1 MPDVFAPAR
10 TAFERDVLAG
20 LSQPEKRLP
29 CKYFYDEEGSALFDR
44 ITELDA
50 YYPTRTE
57 LAILQAHASEMAEA
71 IGPRAALIE
80 FGSGSSVKTRL
91 LLDALP
97 DLAAYVPVD
106 ISEEHLLATA
116 EALRTA
122 YPDLPIL
129 PLPADYTETLT
140 LPDLP
145 EHRRRVVYF
154 PGSTI
159 GNFERD
165 YAEAFLERAARL
177 AGRGGGLLIGVDLVK
192 DPAVL
197 ERAYD
202 DEEGVTAAFNRN
214 LLERINRELGA
225 DFPAETFEHRAV
237 WNEEEERIEMYLVST
252 AGREVEVAGRTF
264 RFTPGETIHTEHSHK
279 YTPEGFVEMA
289 RHAGFEP
296 DRQWL
301 DPQQYFAVFSLRVPG

>member
-1 MPDVFAPAR
+1 V
-10 TAFERDVLAG
+10 
-20 LSQPEKRLP
+20 
-29 CKYFYDEEGSALFDR
+29 
-44 ITELDA
+44 
-50 YYPTRTE
+50 
-57 LAILQAHASEMAEA
+57 
-71 IGPRAALIE
+71 
-80 FGSGSSVKTRL
+80 
-91 LLDALP
+91 
-97 DLAAYVPVD
+97 
-106 ISEEHLLATA
+106 
-116 EALRTA
+116 
-122 YPDLPIL
+122 
-129 PLPADYTETLT
+129 
-140 LPDLP
+140 
-145 EHRRRVVYF
+145 
-154 PGSTI
+154 
-159 GNFERD
+159 
-165 YAEAFLERAARL
+165 

-264 RFTPGETIHTEHSHK
+264 RFAPGETIHTEHSHK

-289 RHAGFEP
+289 HRAGFEP

-301 DPQQYFAVFSLRVPG
+301 DPQGYFAVFSLRVPG